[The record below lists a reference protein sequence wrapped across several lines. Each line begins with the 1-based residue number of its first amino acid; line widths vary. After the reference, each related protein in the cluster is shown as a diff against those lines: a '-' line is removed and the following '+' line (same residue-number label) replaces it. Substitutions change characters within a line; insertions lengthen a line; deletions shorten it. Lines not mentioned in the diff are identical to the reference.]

1 MIKTQLALIKREL
14 WEHRALFIVP
24 LVIALIE
31 SLGSIVGQVTVSGA
45 GQAVDIAL
53 LGATNLGDAE
63 RAAAI
68 NLLMIGVSFLFVMAM
83 GVLTIFY
90 SLDALYAERK
100 DKSILFWRSLPVTD
114 AETVISKLI
123 TAALVIPLITVVM
136 IAATHIVV
144 LTISSI
150 WVAIRGA
157 NAWHLIWQAAPF
169 FDNWMATLIILLS
182 LSVWISPFIG
192 WFLFVSA
199 FTKRSPFLIAFLPFL
214 VIPML
219 EKIFFGSW
227 VFGEMLIARAPFKA
241 PIFQGITGTE
251 LFFEDEAELMDM
263 AGSGVSFLSFLD
275 VPQFLT
281 SIEVWLGIAVCGI
294 LSFAAIYV
302 RRYRDDS

>member
-1 MIKTQLALIKREL
+1 MIRTQLALIRREL
-14 WEHRALFIVP
+14 WEHRALFVVPIV
-24 LVIALIE
+24 IGLIE
-31 SLGSIVGQVTVSGA
+31 CLGSIVGQVTVSTA

-53 LGATNLGDAE
+53 LGATNLGDTE

-68 NLLMIGVSFLFVMAM
+68 NLLMFGVSFLFVLAM
-83 GVLTIFY
+83 GALTVFY

-123 TAALVIPLITVVM
+123 TAAVVIPLITIVM
-136 IAATHIVV
+136 IAATHLVV

-150 WVAIRGA
+150 WVAFRGA
-157 NAWHLIWQAAPF
+157 NAWHLIWQAAPL
-169 FDNWMATLIILLS
+169 FDNWMATLILLLS
-182 LSVWISPFIG
+182 MSIWVSPFIG

-227 VFGEMLIARAPFKA
+227 IFGEMLLARTPFKA
-241 PIFQGITGTE
+241 PIFDGISGAA
-251 LFFEDEAELMDM
+251 LFLEDEEDLMSMAE
-263 AGSGVSFLSFLD
+263 SGVSFLSLLD

-281 SIEVWLGIAVCGI
+281 SIHVWLGVAVCGI
-294 LSFAAIYV
+294 LCFAAIYV
-302 RRYRDDS
+302 RRYRDES

>member
-1 MIKTQLALIKREL
+1 MIQTQVALIKREL

-53 LGATNLGDAE
+53 LGATNLGDTE

-68 NLLMIGVSFLFVMAM
+68 NVLMIGVSFLFVMAM
-83 GVLTIFY
+83 GVLMIFY

-123 TAALVIPLITVVM
+123 TAAIVIPLITVVM
-136 IAATHIVV
+136 IAATHLVV
-144 LTISSI
+144 LIISSI

-169 FDNWMATLIILLS
+169 FDNWMGTLILLLS
-182 LSVWISPFIG
+182 LSIWVSPFIG

-227 VFGEMLIARAPFKA
+227 VFGEMLISRAPFKT
-241 PIFQGITGTE
+241 PIFDGLNGSGF
-251 LFFEDEAELMDM
+251 FFEDDAELMEL
-263 AGSGVSFLSFLD
+263 ANTGVSFLSFLD
-275 VPQFLT
+275 VSQFLT
-281 SIEVWLGIAVCGI
+281 SVEVWLGIAVCGI
-294 LSFAAIYV
+294 LSFAAVYV

>member
-1 MIKTQLALIKREL
+1 MIQTQMALIRREL
-14 WEHRALFIVP
+14 WEHRALFVVPIV
-24 LVIALIE
+24 IGLIE
-31 SLGSIVGQVTVSGA
+31 ALGSIVGQVTVSTA

-68 NLLMIGVSFLFVMAM
+68 NLLMFGVSFLFIMAM
-83 GVLTIFY
+83 GALMVFY
-90 SLDALYAERK
+90 ALDALYAERK

-114 AETVISKLI
+114 AETVVSKLL
-123 TAALVIPLITVVM
+123 TAAIVIPLITVVM
-136 IAATHIVV
+136 IAATHLVV

-157 NAWHLIWQAAPF
+157 NAWHLIWQAAPL
-169 FDNWMATLIILLS
+169 FDNWATTLVLLLS
-182 LSVWISPFIG
+182 VSVWVSPFIG

-227 VFGEMLIARAPFKA
+227 VFGEMLLARNPFKA
-241 PIFQGITGTE
+241 PIFDDASGTAL
-251 LFFEDEAELMDM
+251 LFDDEEALMSMAE
-263 AGSGVSFLSFLD
+263 SGVSFLSFLD
-275 VPQFLT
+275 VSQFLT
-281 SIEVWLGIAVCGI
+281 SIHVWLGVAVCGL

-302 RRYRDDS
+302 RRYRDES